1 MDTRVEVAM
10 SPLTLLRSLVSSP
23 SPSSSPVRLRA
34 HAAGRTTVGR
44 RQNNED
50 RLLVR
55 EDLGL
60 FAVADGMGGYEG
72 GEVASQM
79 TIDAIEHLYASH
91 QADEEVTWPH
101 VPDGELS
108 LEGKR
113 AYLGVELAHRAVRAR
128 RRGVLAQMGSTVV
141 LFSFVGGR
149 MIVAHAGDSRAALV
163 RRGSFHALTR
173 DDSFLAELESRSAAG
188 SPDERARM
196 AAQFG
201 HVVTKAI
208 GHGESLEPTVRELA
222 VEEGD
227 VFLLSSDGL
236 HGVLEPDE
244 LAQTLTM
251 FAPEDACEILLAR
264 ALEEGS
270 NDNVT
275 CIVVRLERT

>member
-10 SPLTLLRSLVSSP
+10 SPLTLLRSLVSSA

-113 AYLGVELAHRAVRAR
+113 AYLGVELAHRAVGGRPPRGRAAAACSRRWAR
-128 RRGVLAQMGSTVV
+128 RSCSSRSW
-141 LFSFVGGR
+141 VGG
-149 MIVAHAGDSRAALV
+149 
-163 RRGSFHALTR
+163 
-173 DDSFLAELESRSAAG
+173 
-188 SPDERARM
+188 
-196 AAQFG
+196 
-201 HVVTKAI
+201 
-208 GHGESLEPTVRELA
+208 
-222 VEEGD
+222 
-227 VFLLSSDGL
+227 
-236 HGVLEPDE
+236 
-244 LAQTLTM
+244 
-251 FAPEDACEILLAR
+251 
-264 ALEEGS
+264 
-270 NDNVT
+270 
-275 CIVVRLERT
+275 

>member
-1 MDTRVEVAM
+1 
-10 SPLTLLRSLVSSP
+10 
-23 SPSSSPVRLRA
+23 
-34 HAAGRTTVGR
+34 
-44 RQNNED
+44 
-50 RLLVR
+50 
-55 EDLGL
+55 
-60 FAVADGMGGYEG
+60 
-72 GEVASQM
+72 
-79 TIDAIEHLYASH
+79 
-91 QADEEVTWPH
+91 
-101 VPDGELS
+101 
-108 LEGKR
+108 
-113 AYLGVELAHRAVRAR
+113 
-128 RRGVLAQMGSTVV
+128 VLAQMGSTVV